1 MIKLRVINE
10 LSGFKELGHVWNA
23 LLQKSLDNDVF
34 STWEWLWNWW
44 RHFGTGR
51 SLRVLVAEEGNEIIG
66 IAPFMLS
73 KYSFGRIGSLSRIEF
88 ISFPHGDYNNLILL
102 DKSPIECVKLFLEGL
117 LDFSDWNLLDLRDI
131 RDNSVTADCLRKICG
146 GEDLRLKLLD
156 ETFCPFVNLPSS
168 FDAFMAGLSRNMRR
182 NLRKRLKKLQA
193 GYKVEFKSQRDFS
206 SLDKA
211 MEVFFKL
218 HQERWKARGRKG
230 AFASEEFKGFHLDV
244 AKAFDEKGWLD
255 LRFLTVDDV
264 PVAAAYTFDYNFKKY
279 GYLTGFDPE
288 FAKYG
293 VGNLLKMHLVEECI
307 RKGFREYDLTRDFE
321 PYKADWATGVRKN
334 LVARLVRGGMF
345 AKMYCWTLENRAAR
359 WLSSKLGAHLTFR
372 ND

>member
-1 MIKLRVINE
+1 MIKLRVVDD
-10 LSGFKELGHVWNA
+10 LSGFKELGKVWNT
-23 LLQKSLDNDVF
+23 LLQRSLDNDVF

-44 RHFGTGR
+44 RHFGAGR
-51 SLRVLVAEEGNEIIG
+51 SLRVLVAEEDDEIIG
-66 IAPFMLS
+66 VAPFMLS
-73 KYSFGRIGSLSRIEF
+73 KYSFGHVGSLSRIEF

-131 RDNSVTADCLRKICG
+131 RDNSVTADCLRKICS
-146 GEDLRLKLLD
+146 EKDFKLRLLD
-156 ETFCPFVNLPSS
+156 GTFCPYVNLPSS
-168 FDAFMAGLSRNMRR
+168 FDAFMAGLSCNLRR
-182 NLRKRLKKLQA
+182 NLRKRLRKLQA
-193 GYKVEFKSQRDFS
+193 KYKVEFKSQRDFS
-206 SLDKA
+206 SLDRA
-211 MEVFFKL
+211 MEAFFKL
-218 HQERWKARGRKG
+218 HQERWKAKGMQG

-264 PVAAAYTFDYNFKKY
+264 PVASAYTFDYNFKKY

-293 VGNLLKMHLVEECI
+293 VGNMLKTHLVEECI
-307 RKGFREYDLTRDFE
+307 RKRFREYDLTRDFE

-334 LVARLVRGGMF
+334 LGARLIRSGLF
-345 AKMYCWTLENRAAR
+345 ARTYSWALEKRLTR
-359 WLSSKLGAHLTFR
+359 WMSSKFGAHLIFR
-372 ND
+372 RE

>member
-1 MIKLRVINE
+1 MVKLRVVDDF
-10 LSGFKELGHVWNA
+10 SGFKELGSVWNM

-44 RHFGTGR
+44 KHFGKGR
-51 SLRVLVAEEGNEIIG
+51 SLRVLVAEEGGEIIG

-73 KYSFGRIGSLSRIEF
+73 KYSFGRIGSLRRIEF
-88 ISFPHGDYNNLILL
+88 ISFPHGDYNNFILPER
-102 DKSPIECVKLFLEGL
+102 SPIECVKLLLEGL

-131 RDNSVTADCLRKICG
+131 RDNSMTAECLRKICSSK
-146 GEDLRLKLLD
+146 DFRLKLLD
-156 ETFCPFVNLPSS
+156 GTLCPYVNLPSS
-168 FDAFMAGLSRNMRR
+168 FDAFMARLSRNVRR

-193 GYKVEFKSQRDFS
+193 NYRVEFKSQKYFS

-211 MEVFFKL
+211 MEAFFKL
-218 HQERWKARGRKG
+218 HQERWKSRGMKG

-244 AKAFDEKGWLD
+244 AKTFDERGWLD
-255 LRFLTVDDV
+255 LRFLIVDNV

-345 AKMYCWTLENRAAR
+345 AKTYCWALEKSFTQ
-359 WLSSKLGAHLTFR
+359 WLSSKFGAHLTFE
-372 ND
+372 DD